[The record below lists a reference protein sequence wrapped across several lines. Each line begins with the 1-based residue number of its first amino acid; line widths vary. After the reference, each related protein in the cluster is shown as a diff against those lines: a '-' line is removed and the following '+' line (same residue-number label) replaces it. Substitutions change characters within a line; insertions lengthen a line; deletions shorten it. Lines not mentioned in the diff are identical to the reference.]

1 MDSSALN
8 ASGSDAIRPSRRA
21 VRSARRG
28 SGAAK
33 VFADIN
39 GVRQGMFVQC
49 DDPGRP
55 VLLCLHGGLPE
66 FFMTERYP
74 TGLEHD
80 FTVVW
85 WEQRGMGLSF
95 SPDIPPETMSTEQ
108 FIADTLAL
116 TRYLRARF
124 GKEKIYLMAHSGGTF
139 FAVQAAARAPELY
152 YAYIGV
158 AQAVRQLESERLA
171 QEYMIEQF
179 RQRGD
184 RRMVRRLASAPVTA
198 SGGTPRKYLAVRDRA
213 MHRLGVGT
221 TYEMKS
227 VLSGLVWPSIT
238 SSAYTPAEKVRLW
251 RGKLATGVSA
261 LWTDMLAT
269 NMSERVPE
277 LSLPAYFF
285 HGIHDYTVSYQL
297 AKEYVSN
304 LRAPLK
310 GFYTFSHSAHSPIFE
325 EPDKA
330 RRILR
335 ENVLAGTND
344 LADDRR

>member
-1 MDSSALN
+1 
-8 ASGSDAIRPSRRA
+8 
-21 VRSARRG
+21 
-28 SGAAK
+28 
-33 VFADIN
+33 
-39 GVRQGMFVQC
+39 
-49 DDPGRP
+49 
-55 VLLCLHGGLPE
+55 
-66 FFMTERYP
+66 
-74 TGLEHD
+74 
-80 FTVVW
+80 
-85 WEQRGMGLSF
+85 
-95 SPDIPPETMSTEQ
+95 
-108 FIADTLAL
+108 
-116 TRYLRARF
+116 
-124 GKEKIYLMAHSGGTF
+124 
-139 FAVQAAARAPELY
+139 
-152 YAYIGV
+152 
-158 AQAVRQLESERLA
+158 
-171 QEYMIEQF
+171 
-179 RQRGD
+179 
-184 RRMVRRLASAPVTA
+184 
-198 SGGTPRKYLAVRDRA
+198 